1 MYMVHET
8 NAVVLNRR
16 HFTWNK
22 NPLSRKFRDCKN
34 AEEFVAHFNAIQAEL
49 EVAGANGEAIEEDI
63 TRPPTK
69 RPRVSGEPG
78 AEERDM
84 KKWLDKMDY
93 EIEQH
98 KIGIKLW
105 QFLFV
110 VHWAIPC
117 IPLL

>member
-1 MYMVHET
+1 
-8 NAVVLNRR
+8 
-16 HFTWNK
+16 
-22 NPLSRKFRDCKN
+22 
-34 AEEFVAHFNAIQAEL
+34 
-49 EVAGANGEAIEEDI
+49 
-63 TRPPTK
+63 
-69 RPRVSGEPG
+69 
-78 AEERDM
+78 M

-110 VHWAIPC
+110 VHWAIAC